1 MINSEISQSFDF
13 VELFIK
19 PWYGRPEILSLN
31 FDTRNLDPLSPSF
44 FPLII
49 ELKFTIIRDIVDPSS
64 MQDIFQKL
72 TYWVL
77 KRNFACLHKF
87 KAKNKDLF
95 IGRGDVKDDHSNLI
109 HDTVIYI
116 GRIKC
121 VLLSKGT
128 DKVLLAQSPAS
139 IQLSLIK

>member
-1 MINSEISQSFDF
+1 
-13 VELFIK
+13 
-19 PWYGRPEILSLN
+19 
-31 FDTRNLDPLSPSF
+31 
-44 FPLII
+44 
-49 ELKFTIIRDIVDPSS
+49 
-64 MQDIFQKL
+64 MQDVFQTL